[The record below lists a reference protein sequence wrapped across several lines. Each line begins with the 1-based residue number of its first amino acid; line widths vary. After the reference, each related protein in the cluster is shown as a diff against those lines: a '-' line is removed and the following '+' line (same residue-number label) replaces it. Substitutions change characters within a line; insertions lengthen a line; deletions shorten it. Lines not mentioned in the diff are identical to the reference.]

1 MDNAPRAQPF
11 FLDTEG
17 GQRFCLF
24 HPPEGACR
32 GAVLYVHPFAD
43 EMNKARRM
51 AAVQAR
57 ALAAH
62 GYGVLQLDLHGC
74 GDSAGEFHEARWA
87 GWKAD
92 LAAGCAWLAG
102 RLDAPVTPPLTLW
115 GLRLGALL
123 ALDFAHDCAQA
134 GSAPSAPISQ
144 LVLWQPVQSG
154 SAFLTQ
160 FLRLL
165 SANAMLAEGA
175 GSASTPAAGPAA
187 STAALRASLLGG
199 TMLEVAGYELA
210 PELAAAIDQVE
221 LAALAP
227 ACPVHWFE
235 TVSAP
240 ERPLTPA
247 LERLAKGW
255 REQGVAL
262 ALHKVAGAPFW
273 STQEIA
279 EAPALLAATTA
290 VFAPQSTAHDH
301 AFSRASA

>member
-1 MDNAPRAQPF
+1 MDTAPRAQPF

-43 EMNKARRM
+43 EMNKARRV

-57 ALAAH
+57 ALAAL

-74 GDSAGEFHEARWA
+74 GDSAGEFYEARWA

-92 LAAGCAWLAG
+92 LAAGSTWLAE
-102 RLDAPVTPPLTLW
+102 RLGAPLTLW

-123 ALDFAHDCAQA
+123 ALDYAR
-134 GSAPSAPISQ
+134 GAPSAPISQ

-165 SANAMLAEGA
+165 SANAMLAEGT
-175 GSASTPAAGPAA
+175 GSAANPAEQGKG
-187 STAALRASLLGG
+187 TAALRASLLGG

-262 ALHKVAGAPFW
+262 ELHKVAGAPFW

-290 VFAPQSTAHDH
+290 VFAPQSTVHDH
-301 AFSRASA
+301 ALSRASA